1 MTEMVEHTLSK
12 VVILKDH
19 QFKKIKKITYMSYFT
34 YSNNFLKSEGVE
46 IQKIAES
53 RATPFYCYSKKA
65 ITENYNNF
73 KNSFKDMD
81 VKICF
86 SLKSNSNLSV
96 LNILSNLGAGADVV
110 SEGELRKA
118 LKAKINSNDIVFSGV
133 GKTEE
138 EIAFAIQNNCFQIN
152 IESLSEIKRIN
163 AIAEKI
169 GNKQKVALRINPDID
184 PNTHGKITTGMIE
197 NKFGISV
204 SDALNIFTNSN
215 NYKNIILNGIAFHI
229 GSNINEIKPFEESFK
244 IAKKLLQSLND
255 ANIQIETVDV
265 GGGIGI
271 ENINFNYS
279 DYSNLINKYLDTSKI
294 QIILEPGRSVSAN
307 TGILVSKILYIKRTE
322 EKKFIIIDAGMND
335 WMRTALYDAQHEVVP
350 IEQKQSKDSIETMI
364 VGPIC
369 ETTDQF
375 MSSKEYFKVQEN
387 EYLAILNTGAY
398 GSSMSSNYNVRPLLE
413 EVMIDENKFYKIR
426 NRQKFEDLINDEIA
440 ID

>member
-1 MTEMVEHTLSK
+1 
-12 VVILKDH
+12 
-19 QFKKIKKITYMSYFT
+19 MSYFT

-53 RATPFYCYSKKA
+53 RSTPFYCYSKKA

-73 KNSFKDMD
+73 KNSFKNMD

-86 SLKSNSNLSV
+86 SLKSNSNLSI

-118 LKAKINSNDIVFSGV
+118 LRANIEANNIVFSGV

-138 EIAFAIQNNCFQIN
+138 EISFAIKNHCLQIN
-152 IESLSEIKRIN
+152 VESISELNRVN
-163 AIAEKI
+163 TIAEKI
-169 GNKQKVALRINPDID
+169 GNKQKVALRINPNVD
-184 PNTHGKITTGMIE
+184 PNTHGKITTGKIE

-204 SDALNIFTNSN
+204 NDAFNVFKNSSE
-215 NYKNIILNGIAFHI
+215 YKNIILDGIAFHI
-229 GSNINEIKPFEESFK
+229 GSNINEIKPFEDSFQTTST
-244 IAKKLLQSLND
+244 LLQNLSD
-255 ANIQIETVDV
+255 INIPIETIDV
-265 GGGIGI
+265 GGGVGI
-271 ENINFNYS
+271 ENINFSYS
-279 DYSNLINKYLDTSKI
+279 NYSNLISEYFDTSQK
-294 QIILEPGRSVSAN
+294 QIIIEPGRSISAN
-307 TGILVSKILYIKRTE
+307 TGILVSKILYIKKTE
-322 EKKFIIIDAGMND
+322 ERKFIIIDAGMND
-335 WMRTALYDAQHEVVP
+335 WMRAALYDAQHEVVP
-350 IEQKQSKDSIETMI
+350 IEKKQSKDSVETMI

-375 MSSKEYFKVQEN
+375 ISSKEYFDVKEG

-413 EVMIDENKFYKIR
+413 EVMIDGNSYYKIR
-426 NRQKFEDLINDEIA
+426 SRQKFEDLINNEIV

>member
-1 MTEMVEHTLSK
+1 
-12 VVILKDH
+12 
-19 QFKKIKKITYMSYFT
+19 MSYFI

-53 RATPFYCYSKKA
+53 RTTPFYCYSKKA

-73 KNSFKDMD
+73 KNSFKNMD

-86 SLKSNSNLSV
+86 SLKSNSNLSI

-118 LKAKINSNDIVFSGV
+118 LRANIEANNIVFSGV

-138 EIAFAIQNNCFQIN
+138 EISFAIKNHCLQIN
-152 IESLSEIKRIN
+152 VESISELNRVN
-163 AIAEKI
+163 TIAGKI
-169 GNKQKVALRINPDID
+169 GNKQKVALRINPNVD
-184 PNTHGKITTGMIE
+184 PNTHGKITTGKIE

-204 SDALNIFTNSN
+204 NDAFNIFKNSSE
-215 NYKNIILNGIAFHI
+215 YKNIILDGIAFHI
-229 GSNINEIKPFEESFK
+229 GSNINEIKPFEDSFQTTST
-244 IAKKLLQSLND
+244 LLQNLSD
-255 ANIQIETVDV
+255 INIPIETIDV
-265 GGGIGI
+265 GGGVGI
-271 ENINFNYS
+271 ENINFSYS
-279 DYSNLINKYLDTSKI
+279 NYSNLISKYFDTSQK
-294 QIILEPGRSVSAN
+294 QIIVEPGRSISAN
-307 TGILVSKILYIKRTE
+307 TGILVSKILYIKKTE
-322 EKKFIIIDAGMND
+322 ERKFIIIDAGMND
-335 WMRTALYDAQHEVVP
+335 WMRAALYDAQHEVVP
-350 IEQKQSKDSIETMI
+350 IEKKQSKDSVETMV

-375 MSSKEYFKVQEN
+375 ISSKEYFDVKEG

-413 EVMIDENKFYKIR
+413 EVMIDGDSYYKIR
-426 NRQKFEDLINDEIA
+426 RRQKFEDLINNEIV

>member
-1 MTEMVEHTLSK
+1 
-12 VVILKDH
+12 
-19 QFKKIKKITYMSYFT
+19 MSYFT

-53 RATPFYCYSKKA
+53 RSTPFYCYSKKA

-73 KNSFKDMD
+73 KNSFKNMD

-86 SLKSNSNLSV
+86 SLKSNSNLSI

-118 LKAKINSNDIVFSGV
+118 LRANIEANNIVFSGV

-138 EIAFAIQNNCFQIN
+138 EISFAIKNHCLQIN
-152 IESLSEIKRIN
+152 IESLSELNRVN
-163 AIAEKI
+163 TIAGKI
-169 GNKQKVALRINPDID
+169 GNKQKVALRINPDVD
-184 PNTHGKITTGMIE
+184 PNTHGKITTGKIE

-204 SDALNIFTNSN
+204 NDALNIFKNSGE
-215 NYKNIILNGIAFHI
+215 YKNIILDGIAFHI
-229 GSNINEIKPFEESFK
+229 GSNINEIKPFEDSFQTTSD
-244 IAKKLLQSLND
+244 LLQNLSDINVP
-255 ANIQIETVDV
+255 IETIDV
-265 GGGIGI
+265 GGGVGI
-271 ENINFNYS
+271 ENVNFSYA
-279 DYSNLINKYLDTSKI
+279 DYSNLISKYFDTSQK
-294 QIILEPGRSVSAN
+294 QIIIEPGRSISAN
-307 TGILVSKILYIKRTE
+307 TGILVSKILYIKKTE
-322 EKKFIIIDAGMND
+322 ERKFIIIDAGMND
-335 WMRTALYDAQHEVVP
+335 WMRAALYDAQHEVVP
-350 IEQKQSKDSIETMI
+350 IEKKQSKDSIETMI

-375 MSSKEYFKVQEN
+375 ISSREYFEVKEG

-413 EVMIDENKFYKIR
+413 EVMIDDNNYYKIR
-426 NRQKFEDLINDEIA
+426 NRQKFEDLINNEID